1 MLLEETFT
9 AHGHR
14 NIRATHQK
22 TFEVT
27 REPSLTTRGDCIA
40 AVSAEQGLREMPQ
53 EMREAAKNPA
63 TIISLKIK
71 IGDTAFT
78 TTGRGDPELTWDHPT
93 DMVARMSD
101 YVCPRTIM
109 VHADKATIHM
119 PRTLVQLL
127 RDPKAVVTV
136 IVSVKLP

>member
-9 AHGHR
+9 ARGHR
-14 NIRATHQK
+14 NIRATHEK

-27 REPSLTTRGDCIA
+27 KEHTLTTRGNCIA
-40 AVSAEQGLREMPQ
+40 AVAAERGLSEMPQ

-63 TIISLKIK
+63 TIISLKIR
-71 IGDTAFT
+71 IGDAAFT
-78 TTGRGDPELTWDHPT
+78 TTGRGDPKLTWDHPT

-119 PRTLVQLL
+119 PRILVQLL
-127 RDPKAVVTV
+127 RDPEAVVT
-136 IVSVKLP
+136 ITVSVKTP